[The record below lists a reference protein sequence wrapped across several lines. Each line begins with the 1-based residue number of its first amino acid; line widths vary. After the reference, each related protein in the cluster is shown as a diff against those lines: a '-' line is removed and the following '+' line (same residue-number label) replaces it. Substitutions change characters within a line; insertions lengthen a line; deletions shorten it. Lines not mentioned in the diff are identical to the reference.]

1 MLMAAALFLL
11 AAIRVLSH
19 AASPLALRALAILQL
34 STPPAYHEE
43 EDDGT
48 GTPVCTS
55 SSESDSDA

>member
-43 EDDGT
+43 DDAT

-55 SSESDSDA
+55 SSESDSDG